1 MVLRRFGG
9 GGMPWCLLL
18 GEKLERGHLA
28 GLVVMS
34 FGDSCEMSDPRTP
47 DVIGIQLART
57 GPV

>member
-1 MVLRRFGG
+1 
-9 GGMPWCLLL
+9 MPWCLLL

-28 GLVVMS
+28 GLVVMR